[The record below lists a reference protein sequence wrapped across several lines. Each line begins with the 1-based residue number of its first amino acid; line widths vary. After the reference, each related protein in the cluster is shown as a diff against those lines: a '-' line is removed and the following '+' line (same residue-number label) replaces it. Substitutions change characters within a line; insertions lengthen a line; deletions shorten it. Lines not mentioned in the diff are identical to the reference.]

1 MVTTETGAVVKYCKL
16 CGRRMEIDNYFAA
29 LPKKYCTDCAAEVRR
44 RDAAMNMKQKRA
56 AARERRALISKE
68 NELLHD
74 ENAMLRER
82 VRLLEASVKTLKGE
96 HNG

>member
-1 MVTTETGAVVKYCKL
+1 MRTTETGAIVKFCRM

-29 LPKKYCTDCAAEVRR
+29 LPRKYCDECAAEVRR
-44 RDAAMNMKQKRA
+44 RNAAMSMRQKRA
-56 AARERRALISKE
+56 AARERRSLISKE
-68 NELLHD
+68 NALLHD

-96 HNG
+96 RNG